1 MGKNNYLINLQR
13 EFKRRIEHTV
23 PLCYACIAL
32 ALHREYGW
40 GFIRI
45 NRLFVASQDIWQ
57 ESLDKN
63 IDMVQMC
70 LEETG
75 IECRSAVEQ
84 ERAKRDEKNKR
95 ADKKKPYRKGTGR

>member
-1 MGKNNYLINLQR
+1 MPKNNYLINLQR
-13 EFKRRIEHTV
+13 EFKRRIERTV

-32 ALHREYGW
+32 ALRREYGW
-40 GFIRI
+40 GFTRI

-70 LEETG
+70 LDETG

-84 ERAKRDEKNKR
+84 ERAEREEEIKNKR
-95 ADKKKPYRKGTGR
+95 ANKKKSYR

>member
-63 IDMVQMC
+63 VDMVQMC
-70 LEETG
+70 LDETG

-84 ERAKRDEKNKR
+84 ERSEREENKR
-95 ADKKKPYRKGTGR
+95 ANKKKPYRKGTGR